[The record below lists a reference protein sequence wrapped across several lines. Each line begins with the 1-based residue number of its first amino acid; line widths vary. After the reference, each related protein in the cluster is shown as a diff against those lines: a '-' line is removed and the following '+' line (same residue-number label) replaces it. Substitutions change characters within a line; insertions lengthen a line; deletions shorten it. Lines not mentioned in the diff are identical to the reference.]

1 MMLYC
6 SSSEERKSE
15 LFQDGFIN
23 QTNSS
28 PLENVSSIELGNSF
42 TRNFDGGYD
51 GNGTTST

>member
-1 MMLYC
+1 MVL
-6 SSSEERKSE
+6 SIK
-15 LFQDGFIN
+15 

-28 PLENVSSIELGNSF
+28 PLENVSSIELGNGF